1 VFCSQELSIL
11 KNGCTHFKF
20 IEFVRNCQNKN
31 GVTHFKFKSRRVC
44 SYNLQNQFGVTHFD
58 FKIPISS
65 YATIVKCL
73 ETTQVCR
80 LNWNVG
86 VVTFFGADVVKLAG
100 LQQACISEVLLT
112 DGISAFCVQVLRD
125 KTRGK
130 YVRPK
135 QPLWQFLGF
144 PNRKAHADWRRHHA
158 FTFAALEGLS
168 IWATE
173 QSAFDFGLDPRSEEL
188 VAGNLTC
195 CGLL

>member
-1 VFCSQELSIL
+1 M
-11 KNGCTHFKF
+11 
-20 IEFVRNCQNKN
+20 
-31 GVTHFKFKSRRVC
+31 
-44 SYNLQNQFGVTHFD
+44 
-58 FKIPISS
+58 
-65 YATIVKCL
+65 KCL

-100 LQQACISEVLLT
+100 LQQVCISEVLLT

-135 QPLWQFLGF
+135 QPLWQRLGF
-144 PNRKAHADWRRHHA
+144 SSKLAHSRWRRHHV
-158 FTFAALEGLS
+158 FTFVALEDLS
-168 IWATE
+168 KCATD
-173 QSAFDFGLDPRSEEL
+173 QCAFDFWLGKRSEEL
-188 VAGNLTC
+188 VAGNLNC